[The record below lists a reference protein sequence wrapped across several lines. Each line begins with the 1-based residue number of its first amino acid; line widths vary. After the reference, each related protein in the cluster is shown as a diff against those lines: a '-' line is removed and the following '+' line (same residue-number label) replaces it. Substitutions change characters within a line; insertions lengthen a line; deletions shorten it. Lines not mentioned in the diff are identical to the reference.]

1 DATRGGLATVLFEIA
16 RNSGLDIDLFQESVP
31 LQKQARGIC
40 EFLGMD
46 PLYIANEGKMVV
58 FVDRTDADNVLEIMR
73 SNKYGKESAIIGEV
87 VKKGKGTVI
96 LKTEI
101 GTERILDLHYSEQLP
116 RIC

>member
-1 DATRGGLATVLFEIA
+1 
-16 RNSGLDIDLFQESVP
+16 
-31 LQKQARGIC
+31 
-40 EFLGMD
+40 
-46 PLYIANEGKMVV
+46 
-58 FVDRTDADNVLEIMR
+58 MR